1 MQKVRDNPN
10 FGERPRERPRPRQN
24 EGPRARLPRRRR
36 RRGGGGEADAVGQAR
51 RDEPGVELHD
61 AVRRERVD
69 GGELQHHARRQA
81 LLQAQARRPL
91 HRRDPHSGQGALR
104 LRQGRRRQRRRLFP
118 GAEGLRQLPGYAQ
131 VLLQI
136 RGEDH
141 DR

>member
-1 MQKVRDNPN
+1 MQKVRDDPN
-10 FGERPRERPRPRQN
+10 LGERSRERARPRQD

-36 RRGGGGEADAVGQAR
+36 RGGGREADAVGQAR

-61 AVRRERVD
+61 AVRGERVD

-91 HRRDPHSGQGALR
+91 HRRDPRSDQGALR
-104 LRQGRRRQRRRLFP
+104 LRQSRRRQRPRLLP
-118 GAEGLRQLPGYAQ
+118 GAEGLRQLPGDAQ

-136 RGEDH
+136 RGQDH